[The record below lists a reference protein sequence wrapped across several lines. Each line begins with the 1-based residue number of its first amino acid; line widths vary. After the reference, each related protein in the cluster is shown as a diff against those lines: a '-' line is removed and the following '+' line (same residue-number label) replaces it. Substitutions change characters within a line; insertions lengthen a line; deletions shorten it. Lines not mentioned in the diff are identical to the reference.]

1 MMVYSVLPTSSGT
14 VMSATSTAIQNT
26 QSVITDL
33 EADLN
38 LIRDV
43 ARRIDQIAGQTNLL
57 ALNATI
63 EAARAGDAGRGF
75 AVVAGEVKT
84 LSGNTK
90 EATDQIAKVIATV
103 EKRIETLKRTLLDAD
118 RAGQAAAY
126 GGAAE

>member
-1 MMVYSVLPTSSGT
+1 
-14 VMSATSTAIQNT
+14 MSATSTAIENT

-103 EKRIETLKRTLLDAD
+103 EKRIETLKRTLSEAD
-118 RAGQAAAY
+118 RFDHTRS
-126 GGAAE
+126 AAE